1 MDGIQRTN
9 VSTPVIGNSRARA
22 RLKDCDTF
30 PKVLIAN
37 ARDFASRPASR
48 EKDLGI
54 WQTWTWDQVLDETKR
69 LAAGLS
75 ALGARRGDKIAIVG
89 DNRPRLDRKST
100 R

>member
-1 MDGIQRTN
+1 MDGSHRTT

-22 RLKDCDTF
+22 RLAGCDTF

-37 ARDFASRPASR
+37 ARDFADRPASR

-54 WQTWTWDQVLDETKR
+54 WQTWAWSQVLDETRR

-75 ALGARRGDKIAIVG
+75 ALGAKRGDKIAIVEIG
-89 DNRPRLDRKST
+89 RAHV
-100 R
+100 